1 MKTELNSARIG
12 QLIDYPFEVPRP
24 PEREN
29 YINTIAQ
36 GIDDCYLLPGNSENG
51 EGPFERLCNLIGG
64 YFWPAPTGDAVSSAG
79 CLWDDALAHENVSAP
94 QIRPPSPNR

>member
-36 GIDDCYLLPGNSENG
+36 GIDDCYREILETVKG
-51 EGPFERLCNLIGG
+51 RLSDFAI
-64 YFWPAPTGDAVSSAG
+64 
-79 CLWDDALAHENVSAP
+79 
-94 QIRPPSPNR
+94 